1 MPRDKERDHK
11 KSSRKKDSSS
21 SGSSSSSRSRS
32 RSNSDERRRR
42 ERSDRKS
49 KRDRSRERGDTR
61 ESKRDDKRDS
71 RKEDRPRKSDSDLK
85 KDRDFQKPQER
96 RPDRDGRKGP
106 RKDEMQKLDEE
117 AKQELEKITY
127 NDSDLIASLKADES
141 FLMKEFNER
150 EREKKERQ
158 NQDTGPRNAPRQQPE
173 AGPTQEAAPR
183 VRPEGPIGGR
193 TGGVYIP
200 PHKLAQ
206 LQQEMLQQGEKNSVQ
221 HQKLMWELLRKSING
236 IINKVN
242 ISNIQN
248 IIVELL
254 NENIMRGKGLLAKA
268 IIKAQM
274 ASPNFTHVYAALIA
288 VINTKLPDIADLI
301 IRRVILQ
308 FQKAYSRNNKIV
320 CMATT
325 RMLAH
330 LINQKVL
337 SDFAG
342 LQMLA
347 LMLEN
352 PTEDSVEIAC
362 DFMVEVGQV
371 LSELTPAG
379 VNSIFERFKGILHEG
394 EIDRRVQ
401 YSIENL
407 FAIRK
412 SKFAEH
418 TGVIPELD
426 LVEEE
431 DQITHQISIDDSITG
446 EEMLNIFKY
455 DPFYEKTEEEWAVI
469 KNEILGEENII
480 RLKTREP
487 EVNEEEAAAEEEEA
501 AQQIHDMTETD
512 LINLRRTIY
521 LTIMNSVDFEECA
534 HKLLKLELT
543 MGREDEVCNMITEC
557 CMQERTYLRFYGL
570 LSQRFCQLI
579 EIYQQCFFRAF
590 VEKYTTIHRY
600 ETNKL
605 RNIAKLMAHLLY
617 TNAIDWRVLSC
628 ITITQEGT
636 TSSSRIYLKIFFQ
649 ELAENMGLETLNKK
663 LQDPEL
669 EESLQGVFPKDHPKD
684 VRFAINFF
692 TLIGLGGLTVDMRN
706 HLKTMAKPI
715 EMEME
720 GESSSSGSDSDSDS
734 SSSGSDSSGSDSD
747 SDRGKKNS
755 QKKRK

>member
-1 MPRDKERDHK
+1 
-11 KSSRKKDSSS
+11 
-21 SGSSSSSRSRS
+21 
-32 RSNSDERRRR
+32 
-42 ERSDRKS
+42 
-49 KRDRSRERGDTR
+49 
-61 ESKRDDKRDS
+61 
-71 RKEDRPRKSDSDLK
+71 
-85 KDRDFQKPQER
+85 
-96 RPDRDGRKGP
+96 
-106 RKDEMQKLDEE
+106 MQKLDEE

-127 NDSDLIASLKADES
+127 NDSDLIASLKHDES

-150 EREKKERQ
+150 EREKKQREE
-158 NQDTGPRNAPRQQPE
+158 NTAPPKPTEE
-173 AGPTQEAAPR
+173 AAAAPR
-183 VRPEGPIGGR
+183 IRPEGPIGGR

-362 DFMVEVGQV
+362 DFMIEVGQV

-412 SKFAEH
+412 NKFAEH
-418 TGVIPELD
+418 QGVIPELD
-426 LVEEE
+426 LVEED

-455 DPFYEKTEEEWAVI
+455 DPFYDKTEEEWDVI
-469 KNEILGEENII
+469 KKEILGEENVL
-480 RLKTREP
+480 RLKTKAP
-487 EVNEEEAAAEEEEA
+487 EMTEEEAAAEEEEA
-501 AQQIHDMTETD
+501 QQQIQDFTETD

-543 MGREDEVCNMITEC
+543 MGHEDEV
-557 CMQERTYLRFYGL
+557 
-570 LSQRFCQLI
+570 
-579 EIYQQCFFRAF
+579 
-590 VEKYTTIHRY
+590 
-600 ETNKL
+600 
-605 RNIAKLMAHLLY
+605 
-617 TNAIDWRVLSC
+617 
-628 ITITQEGT
+628 
-636 TSSSRIYLKIFFQ
+636 KI
-649 ELAENMGLETLNKK
+649 
-663 LQDPEL
+663 
-669 EESLQGVFPKDHPKD
+669 
-684 VRFAINFF
+684 
-692 TLIGLGGLTVDMRN
+692 
-706 HLKTMAKPI
+706 
-715 EMEME
+715 
-720 GESSSSGSDSDSDS
+720 
-734 SSSGSDSSGSDSD
+734 
-747 SDRGKKNS
+747 
-755 QKKRK
+755 